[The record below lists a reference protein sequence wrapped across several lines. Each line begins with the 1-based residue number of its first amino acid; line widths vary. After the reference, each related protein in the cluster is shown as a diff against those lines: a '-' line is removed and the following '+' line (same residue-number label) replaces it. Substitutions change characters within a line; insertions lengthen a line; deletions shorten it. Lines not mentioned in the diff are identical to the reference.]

1 MTSSCYHLKRST
13 NAVNKVRMH
22 IITVS
27 VTVFFL
33 IKIQLLMILK
43 KGLLSELEREEKSS
57 QKCNIF
63 WVGPVL
69 GG

>member
-1 MTSSCYHLKRST
+1 
-13 NAVNKVRMH
+13 MH

-27 VTVFFL
+27 VTVSL
-33 IKIQLLMILK
+33 IKIQQ
-43 KGLLSELEREEKSS
+43 GLLTELEKKNKKKKVS
-57 QKCNIF
+57 QKDNNIF